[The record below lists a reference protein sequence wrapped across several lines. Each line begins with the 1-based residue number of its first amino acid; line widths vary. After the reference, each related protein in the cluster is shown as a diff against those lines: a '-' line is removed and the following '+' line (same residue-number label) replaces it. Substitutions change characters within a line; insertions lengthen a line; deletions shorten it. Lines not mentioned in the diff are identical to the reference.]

1 MANVVAPP
9 QSRKVTLSNGVRVL
23 LEELPHVH
31 SASIGFWVDTG
42 SRNESPEIE
51 GASHFIEHMLFK
63 GTATRSAL
71 EIARALEDTGG
82 SLNAFTNKEQT
93 CYYARVL
100 EDQVELALE
109 VLSDMLLNSL
119 FDPDEVKRER
129 KVILEEIKMYED
141 NPDEYASELFQ
152 SVFWPNHP
160 MGRPIAGTRQ
170 SVRRLSRE
178 ALLDYKERFY
188 AADRLVVSIAGRID
202 GDRVVEQLERLLAP
216 LPRKS
221 APHELTAPTAST
233 RRVVKYRDTEQ
244 VQVLIGTD
252 GVAVDHPDLYV
263 HHMLD
268 AILGGGMS
276 ARLFQQVREKR
287 GLCYSISS
295 YGAHHRLGGM
305 FGIYAGT
312 NARKVDDLLA
322 VTFEELR
329 RPVTPEELDRAK
341 RQTRGNLLLA
351 LEQPRTR
358 ANRMAR
364 NELFHG
370 RFIPIEEILD
380 RMEAVTVEQVSD
392 LASRM
397 TPDRFSFTIVGP
409 VRRIKA
415 L

>member
-1 MANVVAPP
+1 MTNVVAPP

-42 SRNESPEIE
+42 SRNETPEIE

-63 GTATRSAL
+63 GTPSRSAL

-100 EDQVELALE
+100 EDQVELALD
-109 VLSDMLLNSL
+109 VLSDMLLHSL

-152 SVFWPNHP
+152 SVFWPDHP
-160 MGRPIAGTRQ
+160 MGRPIAGTRN

-178 ALLDYKERFY
+178 ALLAYKERFY

-202 GDRVVEQLERLLAP
+202 GDKVVAQLERLLAD

-221 APHELTAPTAST
+221 APHTLTAPAAST

-244 VQVLIGTD
+244 VQVLLGTD
-252 GVAVDHPDLYV
+252 GVSVDHPDLYI

-322 VTFEELR
+322 VTFEELQ
-329 RPVTPEELDRAK
+329 RPITREELDRAK

-370 RFIPIEEILD
+370 RFIPIEEILE

-392 LASRM
+392 LAARM

-409 VRRIKA
+409 LRRIKA

>member
-1 MANVVAPP
+1 MVAPP

-42 SRNESPEIE
+42 SRNETPEIE

-63 GTATRSAL
+63 GTPSRSAL

-100 EDQVELALE
+100 EDQVELALD
-109 VLSDMLLNSL
+109 VLSDMLLHSL

-152 SVFWPNHP
+152 TIFWPDHP
-160 MGRPIAGTRQ
+160 MGRPIAGTRN

-178 ALLDYKERFY
+178 ALLAYKERFY

-202 GDRVVEQLERLLAP
+202 GDKVVAQLEHLLAD

-221 APHELTAPTAST
+221 APHTLTAPTAST

-244 VQVLIGTD
+244 VQVLLGTD
-252 GVAVDHPDLYV
+252 GVSVDHPDLYI

-322 VTFEELR
+322 VTFEELQ
-329 RPVTPEELDRAK
+329 RPITREELDRAK

-370 RFIPIEEILD
+370 RFIPIEEILE

-392 LASRM
+392 LAARM

-409 VRRIKA
+409 LRRIKA

>member
-1 MANVVAPP
+1 MTNVVAPP

-42 SRNESPEIE
+42 SRNETPEIE

-63 GTATRSAL
+63 GTPSRSAL
-71 EIARALEDTGG
+71 AIARALEDTGG

-100 EDQVELALE
+100 EDQVELALD
-109 VLSDMLLNSL
+109 VLSDMLLHSL

-152 SVFWPNHP
+152 TVFWPDHP
-160 MGRPIAGTRQ
+160 MGRPIAGTRN

-178 ALLDYKERFY
+178 ALLAYKDRFY

-202 GDRVVEQLERLLAP
+202 GDKVVAQLERLLAD

-221 APHELTAPTAST
+221 APHTLTTPTAST

-244 VQVLIGTD
+244 VQVLLGTD
-252 GVAVDHPDLYV
+252 GVSVDHPDLYI

-268 AILGGGMS
+268 AILSGGMS

-322 VTFEELR
+322 VTFEELQ
-329 RPVTPEELDRAK
+329 RPITHEELDRAK

-370 RFIPIEEILD
+370 RFIPIEEILE
-380 RMEAVTVEQVSD
+380 RMEAITVEQVSD
-392 LASRM
+392 LAARM
-397 TPDRFSFTIVGP
+397 APDRFSFTIVGP
-409 VRRIKA
+409 LRRIKA

>member
-9 QSRKVTLSNGVRVL
+9 PSRKVTLSNCVRVL

-152 SVFWPNHP
+152 SVFWPDHP

-178 ALLDYKERFY
+178 ALLDYKQHFY

-221 APHELTAPTAST
+221 APHALTAPTAST

-244 VQVLIGTD
+244 VQVLIGTA
-252 GVAVDHPDLYV
+252 GVAVDHPDLYI

-341 RQTRGNLLLA
+341 RQSRGNLLLA